1 MCDTLDGMAS
11 QRPATGV
18 ALRHLDLTEV
28 ERMILRLYSHGLTS
42 RMVADE
48 RGTSPETV
56 RTQTKLL
63 RLKLA
68 AKTTTHAVAIAMRA
82 GLIP

>member
-1 MCDTLDGMAS
+1 
-11 QRPATGV
+11 
-18 ALRHLDLTEV
+18 
-28 ERMILRLYSHGLTS
+28 MILRLYSHGLTA

-56 RTQTKLL
+56 RTQTTHL

>member
-1 MCDTLDGMAS
+1 M
-11 QRPATGV
+11 QQIVPA
-18 ALRHLDLTEV
+18 ARRQLDLTEA
-28 ERMILRLYSHGLTS
+28 ERMILRLYSHGLTR

-48 RGTSPETV
+48 RGVAPETV
-56 RTQTKLL
+56 KSQTEWI

-68 AKTTTHAVAIAMRA
+68 AKTTTHAVAIAIRH